1 MAKMSFAEASKDWDT
16 FEPENSMFGAD
27 NGGYMWMEG
36 DSLAPPCQTDME
48 VVEAILDFAN
58 LDEKSVLYDLGCGDG
73 CILHSRK

>member
-48 VVEAILDFAN
+48 VLSKPF
-58 LDEKSVLYDLGCGDG
+58 
-73 CILHSRK
+73 